1 MRRILNLVEK
11 TGDKVVVTD
20 PAGEHPYVLM
30 NLEQYEGL
38 ALGKPAPPPPAA
50 SMTPKP
56 VMKRGVPLWK
66 SPEPPKATAAAKFK
80 PAAPPSDDVGMVLEG
95 EEQFYLEPLE

>member
-38 ALGKPAPPPPAA
+38 ALAKPPAPSGEAG
-50 SMTPKP
+50 PKP
-56 VMKRGVPLWK
+56 PVKREVPLWK
-66 SPEPPKATAAAKFK
+66 APEPPKAPAAPKFK
-80 PAAPPSDDVGMVLEG
+80 PATPAPDDVGMVLEG